1 MVDKSDNCTTLTII
15 ANGVYSDDWPEI
27 QVFENDNLCGTA
39 KIQEHSQ
46 VDFQLQLN
54 KNSNI
59 IRIDYTNKTESSTKV
74 NDGAVVSDQY
84 LEIKNIRLNNILL
97 DKWILTESDYYPN
110 YFLGFLNNNPHAE
123 KKLHSQLIWHFPGS
137 FVVQPLPNK
146 DVFWEW
152 YFYQCRYVYVKQY
165 DEKGKSREE
174 HYSGSLNPLTNLI
187 SEIKRIINV

>member
-1 MVDKSDNCTTLTII
+1 M
-15 ANGVYSDDWPEI
+15 YSDDWPEI

-39 KIQEHSQ
+39 KIQGHSQ

-110 YFLGFLNNNPHAE
+110 YFLGFLNANPHAE

-152 YFYQCRYVYVKQY
+152 YYHQRRNVYVDFLDGKDQQRNEQY
-165 DEKGKSREE
+165 A
-174 HYSGSLNPLTNLI
+174 GSTELYAELI
-187 SEIKRIINV
+187 QEIKDIINV